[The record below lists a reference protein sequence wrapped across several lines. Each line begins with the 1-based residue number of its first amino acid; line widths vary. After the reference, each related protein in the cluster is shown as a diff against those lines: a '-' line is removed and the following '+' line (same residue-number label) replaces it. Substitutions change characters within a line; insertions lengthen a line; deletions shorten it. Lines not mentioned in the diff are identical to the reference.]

1 MAGNSFHCRSRTP
14 SEMMCKLGITLVEES
29 KDLYV
34 EKSGQSSCKRAKTV
48 LACGSSPQKAVP
60 TRWKLLIEVFATSVY
75 KQPTTY
81 CAKTTTVSSGDTHAH
96 PRAVIPS
103 FGSNRGH
110 VTRKQVQSG
119 FKHECLAAKHLNFER
134 ALDKCWYTAHYK
146 ELTETGN
153 RA

>member
-1 MAGNSFHCRSRTP
+1 MQTWYYFRGRVKRFYTWRNLARVAAKEQKRSW
-14 SEMMCKLGITLVEES
+14 LVE
-29 KDLYV
+29 V
-34 EKSGQSSCKRAKTV
+34 RRRKRFR
-48 LACGSSPQKAVP
+48 LDGS
-60 TRWKLLIEVFATSVY
+60 KLLIEVFATSVY

-81 CAKTTTVSSGDTHAH
+81 CTKTTTVSSGDIHAL

-134 ALDKCWYTAHYK
+134 ALDKCGHTAQYK